1 MKKLLVAIFCFV
13 AMSLSAQTWQK
24 VSIEEANLN
33 PFTLFQNAAALTV
46 GNEKGMNSMTIGW
59 GQLGVLWGGD
69 RHVIT
74 VYLRKS
80 RFTKHLMD
88 ENDTFTVEAFPDEY
102 AEKLQYLGTKSGR
115 NEDKIKGAGLTVK
128 TMENGAPAF
137 EEGKLILECRKIY
150 DIEYPVT
157 RMPKDIADRWYGGK
171 EKDNPSVAYVG
182 EITAVWV
189 KK

>member
-1 MKKLLVAIFCFV
+1 MKKLLTFLFCFV
-13 AMSLSAQTWQK
+13 ALSLSAQTWQK

-46 GNEKGMNSMTIGW
+46 GTKKGMNSMTIGW
-59 GQLGVLWGGD
+59 GQLGILWGSD

-74 VYLRKS
+74 VYVRKS
-80 RFTKHLMD
+80 RFTKQLMD
-88 ENDTFTVEAFPDEY
+88 KNKTFTVEAFPSEY
-102 AEKLQYLGTKSGR
+102 ADKLRYLGSKSGR
-115 NEDKIKGAGLTVK
+115 DEDKIKGSGLTVK

-150 DIEYPVT
+150 DIEYPID
-157 RMPKDIADRWYGGK
+157 RMPKDIAGRWYGGT
-171 EKDNPSVAYVG
+171 ENDNPSTAYVG

>member
-1 MKKLLVAIFCFV
+1 MKKLLTLILSLVALTAC
-13 AMSLSAQTWQK
+13 AQTWQK

-46 GNEKGMNSMTIGW
+46 GKKGEMNSMTIGW
-59 GQLGVLWGGD
+59 GELGILWGRD
-69 RHVIT
+69 RYVIT
-74 VYLRKS
+74 VYVRKS

-88 ENDTFTVEAFPDEY
+88 ENKTFTVEAFSDDY

-115 NEDKIKGAGLTVK
+115 DEDKISGSGMTVK
-128 TMENGAPAF
+128 MMENGAPAF
-137 EEGKLILECRKIY
+137 EEGNLILECKKIY
-150 DIEYPVT
+150 DIEYPIN
-157 RMPKDIADRWYGGK
+157 RLPKDISSRWYGGK
-171 EKDNPSVAYVG
+171 DATNPSTAYVG